1 MSEHAFGG
9 WSGLRTGLSYLS
21 SLLLEVG
28 ILVLVGV
35 WAVIWIFLSEQ
46 TAATEG
52 LLNGTII
59 GVYSLLPV
67 AAVLLWR
74 LSLLTSFELPRLT
87 DFVETPETQSSADD
101 GSKSAVAKR
110 FETGGD
116 AKK

>member
-1 MSEHAFGG
+1 M
-9 WSGLRTGLSYLS
+9 
-21 SLLLEVG
+21 G

-52 LLNGTII
+52 LLNGAII

-67 AAVLLWR
+67 VAVLLWR
-74 LSLLTSFELPRLT
+74 LSLRTSIELPRLI